1 MHQSAYRKDHSTQT
15 AVLSVPDC
23 LLVKADER
31 LLSDCSVW
39 PQRSLIDTL
48 DRSALLERLKVTFG
62 LRGVALEWFAAYV
75 RDRSQSVIVA
85 GIVSAYAP
93 LCME

>member
-1 MHQSAYRKDHSTQT
+1 M
-15 AVLSVPDC
+15 
-23 LLVKADER
+23 
-31 LLSDCSVW
+31 
-39 PQRSLIDTL
+39 IDTL

-62 LRGVALEWFAAYV
+62 LRGVALERFAAYV
-75 RDRSQSVIVA
+75 RDRSQSVIVD

>member
-39 PQRSLIDTL
+39 PQRTLIDTL

-62 LRGVALEWFAAYV
+62 LRGVALERFAAYV
-75 RDRSQSVIVA
+75 RDRSQSVIVD

>member
-48 DRSALLERLKVTFG
+48 DSLERLKVTFG